1 MNTLTPF
8 IHHNMDNL
16 PNETHGRADGGESSE
31 AWAHNCLPSRQK
43 NARSFLKGETPG
55 IQQSSAPEIS
65 PNQSCQEEDETVQ
78 RLLEWRE
85 EAPYG

>member
-16 PNETHGRADGGESSE
+16 PNETHGRADNASSE
-31 AWAHNCLPSRQK
+31 SWSHQCFPSRQK
-43 NARSFLKGETPG
+43 NARFFLKGETPG
-55 IQQSSAPEIS
+55 VMADYVPEMCQST
-65 PNQSCQEEDETVQ
+65 SCQEDDETV
-78 RLLEWRE
+78 LKLVEWRE

>member
-8 IHHNMDNL
+8 IHHDMDNL
-16 PNETHGRADGGESSE
+16 PNETHGRADGDKSCEQ
-31 AWAHNCLPSRQK
+31 WAHICFPSHQK

-55 IQQSSAPEIS
+55 IQQSSAPEIAV
-65 PNQSCQEEDETVQ
+65 NHSCQEDDETVQ